1 MIIILM
7 TLEVS
12 FMLLESSITLLEK
25 NYSTGVTY
33 DDRPLQ
39 LSHFNSTGQSIV
51 TISKTM
57 LNAEWRYVECQSEI
71 QVLVGPATSSQTV

>member
-12 FMLLESSITLLEK
+12 FMLLESSITLLE
-25 NYSTGVTY
+25 NIYSTGVIY

-39 LSHFNSTGQSIV
+39 LSYFNNTGHSIV

-57 LNAEWRYVECQSEI
+57 LNAEWRYVEC
-71 QVLVGPATSSQTV
+71 